1 MINLSIFIFDT
12 IQCNITVSE
21 IKDDLK
27 DVGERMKADM
37 KKRSNK
43 IQTESQDQQT
53 EQKNGDREIVDRQ
66 SDRVAQSPS
75 TEIPSD
81 EIQTKIKSNK
91 QTSTTAKND
100 NESVSLS
107 SES

>member
-1 MINLSIFIFDT
+1 
-12 IQCNITVSE
+12 VSE
-21 IKDDLK
+21 SKDDLK
-27 DVGERMKADM
+27 DLGERMKSDM
-37 KKRSNK
+37 KKGSNK
-43 IQTESQDQQT
+43 IQTESQDQLT
-53 EQKNGDREIVDRQ
+53 EQKNGDKEIVDRE
-66 SDRVAQSPS
+66 SDPVEQSPS

>member
-1 MINLSIFIFDT
+1 M
-12 IQCNITVSE
+12 SE

-27 DVGERMKADM
+27 DLGERMKADM
-37 KKRSNK
+37 KKGRNK
-43 IQTESQDQQT
+43 TQAKNQDQLT
-53 EQKNGDREIVDRQ
+53 EQKNGDKEIVV
-66 SDRVAQSPS
+66 SESNPVEQSPS

-91 QTSTTAKND
+91 QTSTTAKNN

>member
-1 MINLSIFIFDT
+1 
-12 IQCNITVSE
+12 VSE
-21 IKDDLK
+21 SKDDLK
-27 DVGERMKADM
+27 GLGERMKSDM
-37 KKRSNK
+37 KKGSNK
-43 IQTESQDQQT
+43 IQTESQDQLT
-53 EQKNGDREIVDRQ
+53 EQKNDDKEIVDRE
-66 SDRVAQSPS
+66 SDPVEQSPS

>member
-1 MINLSIFIFDT
+1 M
-12 IQCNITVSE
+12 SE

-37 KKRSNK
+37 KKGSNK
-43 IQTESQDQQT
+43 IQTESQDQLT
-53 EQKNGDREIVDRQ
+53 EQKNGDKEISDRE
-66 SDRVAQSPS
+66 SDRVKQSPS

-81 EIQTKIKSNK
+81 EIQIKIKSNK
-91 QTSTTAKND
+91 QTSTTTKND
-100 NESVSLS
+100 NESVSQS

>member
-1 MINLSIFIFDT
+1 M
-12 IQCNITVSE
+12 SE

-27 DVGERMKADM
+27 DVGERMKEDM
-37 KKRSNK
+37 KKGSNK
-43 IQTESQDQQT
+43 IQSESQHQLT
-53 EQKNGDREIVDRQ
+53 EQKNGDKEIVNSA
-66 SDRVAQSPS
+66 SDPIERSPS
-75 TEIPSD
+75 TEIHSD

>member
-1 MINLSIFIFDT
+1 
-12 IQCNITVSE
+12 VSE

-27 DVGERMKADM
+27 DLGERMKADM
-37 KKRSNK
+37 KKGSNK
-43 IQTESQDQQT
+43 IQIESQDRLT
-53 EQKNGDREIVDRQ
+53 EQKNGDKEIVDRE
-66 SDRVAQSPS
+66 SDPVEQSPS

-107 SES
+107 SE